1 MYNLNNMSK
10 KQQLDKNMKLTVKL
24 ADFIASHPDINR
36 CIPSGASIVPFSA
49 SNDVLNRMNEQ
60 LIPGLKEEG
69 KIVVKAK
76 ETKNIKEP
84 WEFIIP

>member
-1 MYNLNNMSK
+1 MSK

-24 ADFIASHPDINR
+24 ADFIASHPEVNKS
-36 CIPSGASIVPFSA
+36 IPSGSSIVPFSA
-49 SNDVLNRMNEQ
+49 SNDVLNRMNEK

-76 ETKNIKEP
+76 ETKNSKKP
-84 WEFIIP
+84 WEFITL

>member
-1 MYNLNNMSK
+1 MSN
-10 KQQLDKNMKLTVKL
+10 KQQLDKNMRLTAKL
-24 ADFIASHPDINR
+24 ADFITTHPEVNKS
-36 CIPSGASIVPFSA
+36 IPSGASIVPFSA
-49 SNDVLNRMNEQ
+49 SDNILNRMNEK

-76 ETKNIKEP
+76 ETKNKKEP

>member
-1 MYNLNNMSK
+1 MSK

-24 ADFIASHPDINR
+24 ADFIASHPEVNKS
-36 CIPSGASIVPFSA
+36 IPSGASIVPFSA
-49 SNDVLNRMNEQ
+49 SDNVLNKMNEN

-76 ETKNIKEP
+76 ETKNKKEP